1 MSSYLLDTH
10 VVLWLAADPEKIP
23 LRVRSLLLEAEHL
36 FVSPISAYEL
46 SQKVRLGQLPGAGAV
61 LARWG
66 ELLESMFASELVMTG
81 SEMLHAGLLRWD
93 HRDPFDRMLVAQAQ
107 LYGLTLVTKDTAIR
121 EFSEVSCAHWE

>member
-10 VVLWLAADPEKIP
+10 VVLWLAADPEKVP
-23 LRVRSLLLEAEHL
+23 FKVQATLLEAEHL

-46 SQKVRLGQLPGAGAV
+46 SQNAHLGRLPGAQAV

-66 ELLESMFASELVMTG
+66 ELLENMFASELTLTG
-81 SEMLHAGLLRWD
+81 SEMLQAGSLRWD

-107 LYGLTLVTKDTAIR
+107 LYGLTFVTKDAAILG
-121 EFSEVSCAHWE
+121 FSEVSCARWE